1 LSSNLEKTLS
11 FHFREFTPVLSC
23 SDISKY
29 VSIDLSIH
37 RSLVDSVD
45 VSDPLK
51 MDLFIKNFLLKNN
64 HKVAYGGYL
73 EKRDLYDRSDYF
85 NTDSKRNI
93 HLGIDLWSPPS
104 TDVISPL
111 NGKIHSF
118 ANNQNFGDYG
128 PTIIL
133 EHNLDDITFYTLYG
147 HLSVCSLLDL
157 EIGKYFNKGDVIAQL
172 GTHHE
177 NGSYA
182 PHLHFQI
189 INNIGEFHGDYPGVC
204 DEIDRDFYKKNC
216 PDPNLILCLE

>member
-1 LSSNLEKTLS
+1 MSSNLEKTLS
-11 FHFREFTPVLSC
+11 LHFREFTPVLAC

-37 RSLVDSVD
+37 SSFIDSID

-51 MDLFIKNFLLKNN
+51 MDLFINNFLLKNSS
-64 HKVAYGGYL
+64 KVAYGGYL
-73 EKRDLYDRSDYF
+73 EKRNLYDRSDYF
-85 NTDSKRNI
+85 NTDGKRNI
-93 HLGIDLWSPPS
+93 HLGIDLWSPSS
-104 TDVISPL
+104 TDVITPL
-111 NGKIHSF
+111 DGKIHSF
-118 ANNQNFGDYG
+118 ANNINFGDYG

-147 HLSVCSLLDL
+147 HLSVRSLLDL
-157 EIGKYFNKGDVIAQL
+157 EIGKHVDKGDVIAQL
-172 GTHHE
+172 GTHVE

-189 INNIGEFHGDYPGVC
+189 IENISSFHGDYPGVC
-204 DEIDRDFYKKNC
+204 DEKNRDFYKNNC